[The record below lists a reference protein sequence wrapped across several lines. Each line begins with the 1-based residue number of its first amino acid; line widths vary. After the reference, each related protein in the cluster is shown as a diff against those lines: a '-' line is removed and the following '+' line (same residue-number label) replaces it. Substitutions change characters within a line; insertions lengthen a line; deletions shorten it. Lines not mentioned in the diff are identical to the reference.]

1 MGLKISEKSCEI
13 EISDNGIGLPEN
25 VSFDGEK
32 TLGLS
37 LVDMLTM
44 ELQGNVSYN
53 VENGTRFTIS
63 IPKESLMKQQL

>member
-37 LVDMLTM
+37 LVDMITM
-44 ELQGNVSYN
+44 ELEGKVFYK
-53 VENGTRFTIS
+53 VENGTHFTITV
-63 IPKESLMKQQL
+63 PKESLMRQK